1 MACLLQSNRAVF
13 LDRDGVIIEEKVFIH
28 NPEDVILIN
37 GAAEAIKRL
46 SSMRLRVIVVTNQSG
61 IGRGLFLKEDYQKV
75 EERIDSLLRRS
86 GASIDVSYYCPHAP
100 REDCNCRKPRP
111 GMAFQAVRDLNVDL
125 SGSFVV
131 GDKRSDME
139 FARAIGAKGILV
151 RTGYGR
157 NTELE
162 GKPVWDVVADSIEDA
177 VGFIGKWIGEEDNGK

>member
-1 MACLLQSNRAVF
+1 MQSNRAVF

-28 NPEDVILIN
+28 NPDDVILIN

-111 GMAFQAVRDLNVDL
+111 
-125 SGSFVV
+125 
-131 GDKRSDME
+131 
-139 FARAIGAKGILV
+139 
-151 RTGYGR
+151 
-157 NTELE
+157 
-162 GKPVWDVVADSIEDA
+162 
-177 VGFIGKWIGEEDNGK
+177 